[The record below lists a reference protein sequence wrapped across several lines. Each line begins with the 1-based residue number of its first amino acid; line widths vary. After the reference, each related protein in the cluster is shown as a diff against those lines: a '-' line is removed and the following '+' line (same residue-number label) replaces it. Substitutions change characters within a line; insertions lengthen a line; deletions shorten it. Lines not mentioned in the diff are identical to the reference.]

1 MSSKI
6 TLKQTN
12 EFAPHYDAYIT
23 HTNWYGAEMAF
34 GLMYEWLKK
43 DENLLDLG
51 IGTGISSLPFKKA
64 GLNIYGVD
72 GSEEMIKI
80 CRNKGITE
88 DIRLADLEDFK
99 SPYGIATFD
108 HVISIGVFHLIGKLR
123 SIFFEVSRSIRKGG
137 LFTFTV
143 DIYNPAESHDFDPT
157 PFEGVYAK
165 VNPDSKIWIYQHTN
179 DYILNELNVHS
190 FAVKKQTQFLA
201 YQDKSTGR
209 EYHFSVY
216 VAIKE

>member
-1 MSSKI
+1 MSSKT
-6 TLKQTN
+6 TLKQTD

-99 SPYGIATFD
+99 SPYGIAAFD
-108 HVISIGVFHLIGKLR
+108 HVISIGVFHLIGKLK
-123 SIFFEVSRSIRKGG
+123 SIFSEVSRSIRSGG
-137 LFTFTV
+137 LFTFTI
-143 DIYNPAESHDFDPT
+143 DPYHKDQSADFDPT
-157 PFEGVYAK
+157 PTEGIFAK
-165 VNPDSKIWIYQHTN
+165 NNPDSKIWIYQHTN
-179 DYILNELNVHS
+179 DYILNELKEYS
-190 FAVKKQTQFLA
+190 FVVKKQTEFLA